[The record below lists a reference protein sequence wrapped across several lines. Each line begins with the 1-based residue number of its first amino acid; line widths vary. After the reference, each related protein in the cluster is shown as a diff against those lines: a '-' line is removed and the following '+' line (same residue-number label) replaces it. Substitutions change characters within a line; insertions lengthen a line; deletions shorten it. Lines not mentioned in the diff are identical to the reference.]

1 MDNLAIVAEHRNMSF
16 LKRGITAIDYKDRQG
31 KVTGASSSGYV
42 LLKFPD
48 EKRGGHRYHP
58 TWEMKYLDKQGNV
71 LADYK
76 TKPA

>member
-1 MDNLAIVAEHRNMSF
+1 MIDNLAIVAQYRNMPF

-31 KVTGASSSGYV
+31 KITGASPSGYV

-58 TWEMKYLDKQGNV
+58 TWGMKYLDSQGNV
-71 LADYK
+71 LANYK
-76 TKPA
+76 TQG